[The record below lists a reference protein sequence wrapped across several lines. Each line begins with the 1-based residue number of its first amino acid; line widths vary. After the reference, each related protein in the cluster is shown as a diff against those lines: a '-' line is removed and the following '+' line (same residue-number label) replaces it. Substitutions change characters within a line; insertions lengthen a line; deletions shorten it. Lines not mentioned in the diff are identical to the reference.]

1 MAKRPT
7 RSEADDTPSAPSQ
20 PKSRRSRASTSAAA
34 GGAASESATTQ
45 AARGSVADQLP
56 ADVDRRMGALT
67 SESMASE
74 PSEDDIRMR
83 AYQRYLERGA
93 SHGMDFD
100 DWLEAERE
108 LRATKTAH

>member
-7 RSEADDTPSAPSQ
+7 RSEADDTPSASQ
-20 PKSRRSRASTSAAA
+20 PKPRRSRASTSAAA

-45 AARGSVADQLP
+45 AARGSVADQSP
-56 ADVDRRMGALT
+56 ADVDRRMALT
-67 SESMASE
+67 SESMAAE

-83 AYQRYLERGA
+83 AYQRYLERGG